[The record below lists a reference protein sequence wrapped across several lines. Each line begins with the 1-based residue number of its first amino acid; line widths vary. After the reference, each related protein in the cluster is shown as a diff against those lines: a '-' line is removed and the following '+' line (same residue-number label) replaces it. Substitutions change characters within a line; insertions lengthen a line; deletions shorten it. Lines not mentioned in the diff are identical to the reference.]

1 MGEIGSNLLVA
12 HEKPETFFK
21 KLIVPGMMHT
31 VVYQAE
37 ICAEERHVEDE
48 VAREMRG
55 TGADCQFEPIW
66 GSTLHHIDD
75 LPYDP
80 KDNFSIN
87 YGGFR
92 LKH

>member
-1 MGEIGSNLLVA
+1 
-12 HEKPETFFK
+12 
-21 KLIVPGMMHT
+21 MMHT

-37 ICAEERHVEDE
+37 ICAEERHVEDLVMKE
-48 VAREMRG
+48 LRG
-55 TGADCQFEPIW
+55 TGVDCQFEPIW

-80 KDNFSIN
+80 KDTFSIN

-92 LKH
+92 LKHQNVISRALLPVPTKD